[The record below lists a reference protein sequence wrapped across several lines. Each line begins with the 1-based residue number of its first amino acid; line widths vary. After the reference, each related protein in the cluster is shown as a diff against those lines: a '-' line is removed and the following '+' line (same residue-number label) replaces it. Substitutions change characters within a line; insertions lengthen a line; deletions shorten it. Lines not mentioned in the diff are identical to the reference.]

1 MASFVKL
8 SDSAWGLIRCFLNCM
23 PSDRVTRAEND
34 IIMTRNYKFTG
45 SMIIHYPYSSTTVS
59 MIGVNDQVYSDFKM
73 DA

>member
-1 MASFVKL
+1 
-8 SDSAWGLIRCFLNCM
+8 M